1 MQLMSL
7 ADGLITLRQ
16 AQPQAAGLP
25 LAGTADAPLSSRP
38 AGSTWWVLAH
48 GQPAGRIGYETKRG
62 WLQSGEVQLRCDLL
76 PRDGDLALRA
86 IQLVLHHLATRTSAT
101 TATLSVAP
109 RQRRPRRDAH
119 LAGLAAAAGFTFR
132 ADVPAGQLF
141 TRLVPPLTYTDGVVT
156 IRRQRVED
164 IDQHLAAIDD
174 EQIDWLWEP
183 GDRQKWEALT
193 PAQQRA
199 RNLEGLRI
207 RHDSF
212 GTGPKWTFSADSAD
226 ASYVAY
232 VDCDLANNH
241 VPPGEANIA
250 YTAHPAHRGRG
261 NVSRAVRLIMQF
273 LRDHT
278 GAHTAHIVVDARNT
292 ASLRVPSAV
301 RAIESERWQDEHGR
315 TMIRHVADLR

>member
-1 MQLMSL
+1 MQLMSIT
-7 ADGLITLRQ
+7 DGLITLSE
-16 AQPQAAGLP
+16 AQSQE
-25 LAGTADAPLSSRP
+25 P
-38 AGSTWWVLAH
+38 AGSTWWILVH
-48 GQPAGRIGYETKRG
+48 GQTAGQIGYETRPG
-62 WLQSGEVQLRCDLL
+62 WLQSGDVQLRIDLL

-86 IQLVLHHLATRTSAT
+86 IQLILHHLATRTSAT
-101 TATLSVAP
+101 TATLSVA
-109 RQRRPRRDAH
+109 RGSVGRDRDVH
-119 LAGLAAAAGFTFR
+119 LAALAAAAGFTVR
-132 ADVPAGQLF
+132 ANVPGGCLL

-183 GDRQKWEALT
+183 GDRQKWAALT

-199 RNLEGLRI
+199 RNLQHLRTC
-207 RHDSF
+207 HDSF
-212 GTGPKWTFSADSAD
+212 GTGPKWTFSADSAS
-226 ASYVAY
+226 ATYVAY
-232 VDCDLANNH
+232 VDCDLANDH

-261 NVSRAVRLIMQF
+261 NVSRAVRLVMQF

-292 ASLRVPSAV
+292 ASLRVPPAV
-301 RAIESERWQDEHGR
+301 RAVESERWQDKYGR